1 MVLLYRETCWRIRAC
16 TIKGFIEGARLF
28 FLAISFDS
36 RLMPVF
42 TQASLMQTEAS
53 SALACFSPA
62 RCGLPGYKC
71 YPMAPQAS
79 GSRWSSIPVLNICE
93 ATKDLACSK
102 LLWFSN
108 EKYIFANK
116 NEIDSNLYPFNIT
129 QLQVVYTLNSSL
141 PATYSDISSMRFFQN
156 LFEILRCG
164 AITNRVFFAHGML
177 RRNNIVFR
185 LWYMIQ
191 FTYAVLGYIFC
202 SSYI

>member
-42 TQASLMQTEAS
+42 TQVSSMQTEAP

-79 GSRWSSIPVLNICE
+79 SSRWSSIPVLNICE

-108 EKYIFANK
+108 EKYIFCEKKWNW
-116 NEIDSNLYPFNIT
+116 L
-129 QLQVVYTLNSSL
+129 QLVLFQYHPTASSL
-141 PATYSDISSMRFFQN
+141 YSKFQSPGHILIS
-156 LFEILRCG
+156 L
-164 AITNRVFFAHGML
+164 
-177 RRNNIVFR
+177 
-185 LWYMIQ
+185 
-191 FTYAVLGYIFC
+191 
-202 SSYI
+202 